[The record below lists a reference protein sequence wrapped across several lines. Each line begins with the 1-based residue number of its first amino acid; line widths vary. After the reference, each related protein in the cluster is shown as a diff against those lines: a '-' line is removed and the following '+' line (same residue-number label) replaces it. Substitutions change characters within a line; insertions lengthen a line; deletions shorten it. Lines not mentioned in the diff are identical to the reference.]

1 MLENLTIA
9 NNDKT
14 YFKVKLISMT
24 KIKQTFQDLKKKNKS
39 AFISF
44 VTAGDPDYQTSL
56 EIIKKLPENGVDIIE
71 LGIPFL
77 DPAGDGSTIEAAS
90 KRAIANGMNLKK
102 VLQMVAQFRQTNQTT
117 PIVLMGYYNPIL
129 YYGVERF
136 CIDAKNVGVDG
147 LLVVDLPPE
156 EDEELR
162 INAAKNQLDF
172 IRLVALTSDE
182 NRIQR
187 ITKNASGF
195 LYLVSILGITG
206 TKSAD
211 VNELK
216 NHLAKIRKVSD
227 LPVAIGFG
235 IKNKEQ
241 VEEIKEIGANAVVV
255 GSALVK
261 VIEENL
267 NNNEIISKL
276 INKLQELN

>member
-1 MLENLTIA
+1 MTR
-9 NNDKT
+9 
-14 YFKVKLISMT
+14 IS
-24 KIKQTFQDLKKKNKS
+24 QTFIKLKEQNKS
-39 AFISF
+39 AFITF

-56 EIIKKLPENGVDIIE
+56 GLIKKLPENGVDIIE

-90 KRAIANGMNLKK
+90 KRAIANGMNLKQ
-102 VLQMVAQFRQTNQTT
+102 VLQMVADFRQFNQKT

-129 YYGVERF
+129 HYGLERF
-136 CIDAKNVGVDG
+136 CVDAKNVGVDG

-162 INAAKNQLDF
+162 INAVKNQLDF
-172 IRLVALTSDE
+172 IKLVALTSNE

-187 ITKNASGF
+187 IAKNASGF

-211 VNELK
+211 INELK

-235 IKNKEQ
+235 IKTKEQ
-241 VEEIKEIGANAVVV
+241 KQEIENIGANAAVV

-261 VIEENL
+261 VIQENL
-267 NNNEIISKL
+267 NNNKIISKL